1 MEFVDR
7 VAVVTGGAKGIGRS
21 ITYHL
26 ALEGA
31 FVVIADIDI
40 ESATKNA
47 DEMNEEGLKV
57 SAVWVDMGDPES
69 IKKMVQKIIFD
80 YDRIDILVNNAGILH
95 STPIEDITVDEW
107 DNIMNINLRGA
118 FFATK
123 EVLGIMKAKR
133 SGRIINISSLAG
145 RMGGYANGVAYSASK
160 AGLIGL
166 TQAMARRVAEYG
178 ITINAVAPGTTEGE
192 MIRQFSDEKKEM
204 LIKTIPLKRFGKP
217 ENIAK
222 TVVFLA
228 SDAADYITGAV
239 IDING
244 GIYMG

>member
-1 MEFVDR
+1 MDLEDR
-7 VAVVTGGAKGIGRS
+7 VAIVTGGAKGIGRS
-21 ITYHL
+21 IACLL
-26 ALEGA
+26 AEEGA
-31 FVVIADIDI
+31 KVVIADIDLERAS
-40 ESATKNA
+40 ESSDDINKK
-47 DEMNEEGLKV
+47 GLH
-57 SAVWVDMGDPES
+57 AYPIRVDVADPES
-69 IKKMVQKIIFD
+69 IKKMVKKVVSE
-80 YDRIDILVNNAGILH
+80 YNRVDILVNNAGILH

-107 DNIMNINLRGA
+107 DDMMNINLRGA
-118 FFATK
+118 FFASK
-123 EVLGIMKAKR
+123 EVLSVMKERR

-192 MIRQFSDEKKEM
+192 MIKKLPDEKIEM
-204 LIKTIPLKRFGKP
+204 LKQAIPMKRFGKP

-222 TVVFLA
+222 TVAFLA

>member
-1 MEFVDR
+1 MEFDDR
-7 VAVVTGGAKGIGRS
+7 VAIVTGGAKGIGRS
-21 ITYHL
+21 IAYHL
-26 ALEGA
+26 AIEGA
-31 FVVIADIDI
+31 SVVIADIDLQLAAK
-40 ESATKNA
+40 SS
-47 DEMNEEGLKV
+47 DEMNEKGLRI
-57 SAVWVDMGDPES
+57 SAMQVDMRDPES
-69 IKKMVQKIIFD
+69 IKKMVQKVLSEH
-80 YDRIDILVNNAGILH
+80 DRIDILVNNAGILH

-118 FFATK
+118 FFASK
-123 EVLGIMKAKR
+123 EVLETMKANR

-204 LIKTIPLKRFGKP
+204 LMQTIPLKRFGKP
-217 ENIAK
+217 ENIAR

>member
-1 MEFVDR
+1 MELEDR
-7 VAVVTGGAKGIGRS
+7 IAIVTGGAKGIGRS
-21 ITYHL
+21 IACLL
-26 ALEGA
+26 AQEGA
-31 FVVIADIDI
+31 KVVIADIDL
-40 ESATKNA
+40 ERASKTS
-47 DEMNEEGLKV
+47 DEINKKGLH
-57 SAVWVDMGDPES
+57 AYPVWVDVSDPES
-69 IKKMVQKIIFD
+69 IKKMVEKIVSE
-80 YDRIDILVNNAGILH
+80 YNRVDILVNNAGILH

-107 DNIMNINLRGA
+107 DDMMDINLRGA
-118 FFATK
+118 FFASK
-123 EVLGIMKAKR
+123 EVLSGMKERR

-192 MIRQFSDEKKEM
+192 MIKKLPDEKIEM
-204 LIKTIPLKRFGKP
+204 LKQTIPMKRFGKP

-222 TVVFLA
+222 TVAFLA

>member
-1 MEFVDR
+1 MELADR
-7 VAVVTGGAKGIGRS
+7 VAVVTGGARGIGRS
-21 ITYHL
+21 IACHM
-26 ALEGA
+26 AEEGA
-31 FVVIADIDI
+31 KVVIADIDLEKASETAEGI
-40 ESATKNA
+40 NKK
-47 DEMNEEGLKV
+47 GLK
-57 SAVWVDMGDPES
+57 AFPAWVDVADPVS
-69 IKKMVQKIIFD
+69 IKKMVDKVIAE
-80 YDRIDILVNNAGILH
+80 YERIDILVNNAGILH
-95 STPIEDITVDEW
+95 STPIEDITVKEW
-107 DNIMNINLRGA
+107 DDMMNINLRGA
-118 FFATK
+118 FFASK
-123 EVLGIMKAKR
+123 EVLAVMKERR

-192 MIRQFSDEKKEM
+192 MIKKLPDEKIEM
-204 LIKTIPLKRFGKP
+204 LKQAIPMKRFGKP
-217 ENIAK
+217 DDIAR

>member
-1 MEFVDR
+1 MEFDDR
-7 VAVVTGGAKGIGRS
+7 VAIVTGGAKGIGRS
-21 ITYHL
+21 IAYHL
-26 ALEGA
+26 AIEGA
-31 FVVIADIDI
+31 SVVIADIDLQLAAK
-40 ESATKNA
+40 SA
-47 DEMNEEGLKV
+47 DEMNEKGLRI
-57 SAVWVDMGDPES
+57 SAMQVDMRDPES
-69 IKKMVQKIIFD
+69 IKKMVQKVLSEH
-80 YDRIDILVNNAGILH
+80 DRIDILVNNAGILH

-118 FFATK
+118 FFASK
-123 EVLGIMKAKR
+123 EVLETMKAKR

-204 LIKTIPLKRFGKP
+204 LMQTIPLKRFGKP
-217 ENIAK
+217 ENIAR